1 MNSLKNIKSS
11 RPPII
16 SIILF
21 CLSTAI
27 VCISNLYIE
36 DKNAQIPV
44 MGFGQV
50 LSFVAMIFKMDK
62 NGNIQIPNDLNDP
75 FDTTAQIENGINPIN
90 ELPNFDITSQ
100 ETVLASSNLAL
111 PV

>member
-1 MNSLKNIKSS
+1 MNSLKNVKSS

-27 VCISNLYIE
+27 VCISNLYI
-36 DKNAQIPV
+36 DNKNAQIPV
-44 MGFGQV
+44 MSFGQV

-62 NGNIQIPNDLNDP
+62 NGIQIPNEVNDP
-75 FDTTAQIENGINPIN
+75 FQSSAQIENAINPIN
-90 ELPNFDITSQ
+90 EIPIVDSLNQDTI
-100 ETVLASSNLAL
+100 LASSNIQL